1 MGRFGGTLL
10 VALAFGADV
19 SDSASAAQVWLKD
32 GRVIE
37 GRVGPPI
44 ASVGAIPK
52 AGGGLDG
59 PVQLIVFVDDN
70 LRRIFFSKRQI
81 EQVLPEDSTQIFE
94 RFRIRQQVAR
104 QGRTVKTVGPIREI
118 EPFDEFGR
126 RTIEMNTNR
135 GPVSVIQCIT
145 EITPLWTKAEGHL
158 HVWDMRMATS
168 NIRPDLLA
176 RILEKQ
182 IDIGSVDDRE
192 KVARFY
198 LQAQRYEQA
207 NDVLEGV
214 LRDFPNDDKLQE
226 RLQPLANQIKQ
237 LAARRLLDE
246 LVLRRAAGQH
256 GLVAARLA
264 EFPAEGVAG
273 LILERV
279 REMARDNA
287 NLEAQRIESLERFDD
302 LLTKIADSAVR
313 QRIEPIRKEIHAELS
328 WNTVGRLSAFRR
340 LASDESM
347 KPEQRLAL
355 GISGWL
361 IGGDAAVENL
371 TVALSLYEVR
381 KLILEYFRA
390 EDVPAR
396 ARVLERFR
404 SEEGGAPAY
413 VAGLLASMKPPL
425 APGSERPAEAETYV
439 PDATWQDDAAPG
451 AGQAADSPGEPPDA
465 VPPKPGFFEFEVAGL
480 RDAPPVRYVVQ
491 LPPEYDPY
499 RLYPTILTLHGAAT
513 TPEQQIDWWAGP
525 WAPGGWRAGQ
535 AARHGYLVVA
545 PQWAAEHQTEYRY
558 SAREHAAVLDSLRDA
573 CRRFAVDVDRVFLT
587 GHSMGGDAAWDMGLA
602 HPDLWAGVIPIVA
615 RSDRYCALYW
625 ENAELVPFYFVCGEL
640 DGGKMSFNAR
650 DFDRYLRRGF
660 NCTVVEYQGRGH
672 EHFSDEILRL
682 FDWMGRFKRTF
693 YPREFAASSMR
704 RWDNFFWWVELD
716 DMPARAMVDPIAWP
730 PPRGTQAVRTEAKL
744 TPNDRIYVST
754 GAGTVRI
761 WLSPKMLSF
770 ESRPVITV
778 NGNRLNTRAG
788 DDGRDP
794 FEDLD
799 LLRETILEDVRTRG
813 DRQQPFWVKIESST
827 GRALA
832 R

>member
-302 LLTKIADSAVR
+302 LLTKIADSAV
-313 QRIEPIRKEIHAELS
+313 
-328 WNTVGRLSAFRR
+328 
-340 LASDESM
+340 
-347 KPEQRLAL
+347 
-355 GISGWL
+355 
-361 IGGDAAVENL
+361 
-371 TVALSLYEVR
+371 
-381 KLILEYFRA
+381 
-390 EDVPAR
+390 
-396 ARVLERFR
+396 
-404 SEEGGAPAY
+404 
-413 VAGLLASMKPPL
+413 
-425 APGSERPAEAETYV
+425 
-439 PDATWQDDAAPG
+439 
-451 AGQAADSPGEPPDA
+451 
-465 VPPKPGFFEFEVAGL
+465 
-480 RDAPPVRYVVQ
+480 
-491 LPPEYDPY
+491 
-499 RLYPTILTLHGAAT
+499 
-513 TPEQQIDWWAGP
+513 QI
-525 WAPGGWRAGQ
+525 
-535 AARHGYLVVA
+535 
-545 PQWAAEHQTEYRY
+545 
-558 SAREHAAVLDSLRDA
+558 
-573 CRRFAVDVDRVFLT
+573 
-587 GHSMGGDAAWDMGLA
+587 
-602 HPDLWAGVIPIVA
+602 
-615 RSDRYCALYW
+615 
-625 ENAELVPFYFVCGEL
+625 
-640 DGGKMSFNAR
+640 
-650 DFDRYLRRGF
+650 
-660 NCTVVEYQGRGH
+660 
-672 EHFSDEILRL
+672 
-682 FDWMGRFKRTF
+682 
-693 YPREFAASSMR
+693 
-704 RWDNFFWWVELD
+704 
-716 DMPARAMVDPIAWP
+716 
-730 PPRGTQAVRTEAKL
+730 
-744 TPNDRIYVST
+744 
-754 GAGTVRI
+754 
-761 WLSPKMLSF
+761 
-770 ESRPVITV
+770 
-778 NGNRLNTRAG
+778 
-788 DDGRDP
+788 
-794 FEDLD
+794 
-799 LLRETILEDVRTRG
+799 
-813 DRQQPFWVKIESST
+813 
-827 GRALA
+827 GRAHV
-832 R
+832 